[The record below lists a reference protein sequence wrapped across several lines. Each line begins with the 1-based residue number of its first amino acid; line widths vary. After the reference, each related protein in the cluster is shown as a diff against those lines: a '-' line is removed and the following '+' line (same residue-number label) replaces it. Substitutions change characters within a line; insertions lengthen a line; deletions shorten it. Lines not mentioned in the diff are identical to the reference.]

1 MEDWL
6 IISSLVKYRQN
17 KNQQSEHAYVIYC
30 QSIIYKYVMFSVLCA
45 YQSLEGAASEL
56 IFKNTATD

>member
-17 KNQQSEHAYVIYC
+17 KNQQSEHAYV
-30 QSIIYKYVMFSVLCA
+30 KEHT
-45 YQSLEGAASEL
+45 SLQDFTSR
-56 IFKNTATD
+56 KNKL